1 MAEIPEL
8 RPPKKDN
15 SMEEA
20 FLKAQKGTD
29 GFAKKLTDI
38 INEQD
43 QKPMP
48 ISHKSGDSKAAI
60 AKSACDAVNRRHQET
75 RELIDRRMQDH
86 LMENGGRVDLWP
98 DSVSVGKAGWKDIAP
113 TMLKV
118 LGLPQPAE
126 MTGESIIK

>member
-75 RELIDRRMQDH
+75 RELIDRRMQDY

-98 DSVSVGKAGWKDIAP
+98 DSLPGTAPCPQRSGRAGTARP
-113 TMLKV
+113 
-118 LGLPQPAE
+118 LPDSPE
-126 MTGESIIK
+126 RYC

>member
-60 AKSACDAVNRRHQET
+60 AKSACDAVNRRHQGT
-75 RELIDRRMQDH
+75 RELIAGRSLQG
-86 LMENGGRVDLWP
+86 NGHDDVRFDYFGDVYVVKSEGSKHAVARK
-98 DSVSVGKAGWKDIAP
+98 SREFIYRN
-113 TMLKV
+113 TY
-118 LGLPQPAE
+118 
-126 MTGESIIK
+126 